1 MQSDLGPCFVSSAKR
16 SNCLQMFPQVALVG
30 FRMILWYA
38 PCQRFAS
45 YIGFPIRR
53 FCLRGRV
60 FSWRMR
66 FGDRR
71 CNTKS
76 VVPFLSCFEKDH
88 YTLAGYFGSKLVF

>member
-1 MQSDLGPCFVSSAKR
+1 M
-16 SNCLQMFPQVALVG
+16 N
-30 FRMILWYA
+30 LWY
-38 PCQRFAS
+38 PPSRFAF

-71 CNTKS
+71 FNTKGGS
-76 VVPFLSCFEKDH
+76 FLSSFEKDH
-88 YTLAGYFGSKLVF
+88 YTLAGYIGSLLLY

>member
-1 MQSDLGPCFVSSAKR
+1 MRSDLGPCFVPSAKR
-16 SNCLQMFPQVALVG
+16 SNCLQMFPQRALVG
-30 FRMILWYA
+30 FRMNLWY
-38 PCQRFAS
+38 PPSRFAF

-71 CNTKS
+71 FNTKG
-76 VVPFLSCFEKDH
+76 V
-88 YTLAGYFGSKLVF
+88 LVSF